1 MRLVDQEWVR
11 EQTANGARLALVG
24 PERSDQEER
33 IHALE
38 TDLAAAQL
46 EVQQLRRAL
55 AESGGSPA
63 ERAPGS
69 AA

>member
-1 MRLVDQEWVR
+1 VRLVDQEWVR

-24 PERSDQEER
+24 PERADRDER
-33 IHALE
+33 VQALE
-38 TDLAAAQL
+38 ADLAAAQL

-55 AESGGSPA
+55 AESDPA
-63 ERAPGS
+63 GRAPGS